1 MGLCLGLWVPE
12 RACVTVGDRDDCNYH
27 NIGVMTIIEEL
38 VHRCDVWQLVQ
49 LQVASHLREG
59 KQTCDVIT
67 PYTHMDEPN
76 HAAIA
81 KP

>member
-1 MGLCLGLWVPE
+1 
-12 RACVTVGDRDDCNYH
+12 
-27 NIGVMTIIEEL
+27 MTIVEEL
-38 VHRCDVWQLVQ
+38 VHRCDVRQLVQ

-76 HAAIA
+76 HAAVA